1 MNYAIILAGG
11 VGVRF
16 QGNIPKQ
23 FVGLTGYPMLV
34 YSMRT
39 AQLNS
44 YVDAICVVAP
54 LKYHEQIWAW
64 AEEYGITKLKLIAES
79 GKERYESVYHGILKI
94 PAKRRDTV
102 MIMTAVCP
110 FVSQKTMDKHYELI
124 EQYDGVITVVKATDA
139 ITFSN
144 DGKRANRTLQKKRLF
159 VQQGPQTYRYGI
171 LREGHEL
178 YQSDSDRAEI
188 YEDSELVLNLGI
200 DIGMV
205 LGDRFCIKITYPED
219 LAIAE
224 ALHPL
229 FEKGEL
235 AYQMK
240 EEDT

>member
-1 MNYAIILAGG
+1 MNFAIILAGG

-23 FVGLTGYPMLV
+23 FVGLTGYPMLA

-44 YVDAICVVAP
+44 HVDEICVVAP
-54 LKYHEQIWAW
+54 LKYHPQIGAW
-64 AEEYGITKLKLIAES
+64 AAEYGITKLAMLAES
-79 GKERYESVYHGILKI
+79 GKERYESVYHGLLKI
-94 PAKRRDTV
+94 PAKRKDTV

-110 FVSQKTMDKHYELI
+110 FVSQKTMDQHYELI

-139 ITFSN
+139 ITFSS
-144 DGKRANRTLQKKRLF
+144 DGRRANRTLQKKRLF

-171 LREGHEL
+171 LKEAHEL
-178 YQSDSDRAEI
+178 YLSDIDRPEI
-188 YEDSELVLNLGI
+188 YEDSELVLNMGI
-200 DIGMV
+200 DISMV

-235 AYQMK
+235 AYRQ
-240 EEDT
+240 EEETT